1 MPSVYFYII
10 LRRTQRHKKMNITEK
25 IQALRKEKGWT
36 IARLAKETDMPTV
49 SLRVMLSRDDPNR
62 YTIKNLKKIADALG
76 VTVSYLTL
84 EEGEMESPALTSTQC
99 AELKAVIAAAIDEYF
114 TIRQPQSTAALIDEP
129 FQQSTVVNDNDIV
142 YNENEELED

>member
-1 MPSVYFYII
+1 
-10 LRRTQRHKKMNITEK
+10 MNITEK
-25 IQALRKEKGWT
+25 IQMLRKEKGWS

-62 YTIKNLKKIADALG
+62 YTVKNLKKIADALG

-114 TIRQPQSTAALIDEP
+114 TIKQPQSTAALIDEP

>member
-1 MPSVYFYII
+1 
-10 LRRTQRHKKMNITEK
+10 MNITEK
-25 IQALRKEKGWT
+25 IQTLRKEKGWS

-62 YTIKNLKKIADALG
+62 YTVKNLKKIADALG

-114 TIRQPQSTAALIDEP
+114 TIKQPQSTAALINEP

>member
-1 MPSVYFYII
+1 
-10 LRRTQRHKKMNITEK
+10 MNITEK
-25 IQALRKEKGWT
+25 IQMLRKEKGWS

-62 YTIKNLKKIADALG
+62 YTVKNLKKIADALG

>member
-1 MPSVYFYII
+1 
-10 LRRTQRHKKMNITEK
+10 MNITEK
-25 IQALRKEKGWT
+25 IQMLRKEKGWS

-62 YTIKNLKKIADALG
+62 YTVKNLKKIADALG

-84 EEGEMESPALTSTQC
+84 EEGELESPALTSTQC

-114 TIRQPQSTAALIDEP
+114 TIKQPQSTAALIDEP

>member
-1 MPSVYFYII
+1 
-10 LRRTQRHKKMNITEK
+10 MNITEK
-25 IQALRKEKGWT
+25 IQTLRKEKGWS

-62 YTIKNLKKIADALG
+62 YTVKNLKKIADALG

-84 EEGEMESPALTSTQC
+84 EDGEMESPAITTKQSE
-99 AELKAVIAAAIDEYF
+99 ELKALIAAAIDEYF
-114 TIRQPQSTAALIDEP
+114 TVRQAKPTAARTEDTP
-129 FQQSTVVNDNDIV
+129 SQSDDIQDDDSFV

>member
-1 MPSVYFYII
+1 
-10 LRRTQRHKKMNITEK
+10 MNITEK
-25 IQALRKEKGWT
+25 IQTLRKEKGWS

-62 YTIKNLKKIADALG
+62 YTVKNLKKIADALG

-99 AELKAVIAAAIDEYF
+99 EELKAVIAAAIDEYF
-114 TIRQPQSTAALIDEP
+114 TIRQPKQTAVRTATPIMP
-129 FQQSTVVNDNDIV
+129 GAMSNDDDII
-142 YNENEELED
+142 YNEDEELED

>member
-1 MPSVYFYII
+1 
-10 LRRTQRHKKMNITEK
+10 MNITEK

-99 AELKAVIAAAIDEYF
+99 EELKAMIASAIDEYF
-114 TIRQPQSTAALIDEP
+114 TIRLPKQSVESAAEPAALSQPLYD
-129 FQQSTVVNDNDIV
+129 DIA
-142 YNENEELED
+142 YNEGEELED